1 MISDCHSG
9 ESRNP
14 EGAIG
19 QILSVAFRHSIDE
32 PNIESAFGRFQ
43 SLAGGV
49 LDYDGFRDAIDV
61 CLRESLIHE
70 PVRIEDGA
78 LQCHW
83 KLELTPKG
91 VQQARS
97 YR

>member
-1 MISDCHSG
+1 LISDRHSG

-14 EGAIG
+14 ERAVG

-32 PNIESAFGRFQ
+32 PNIESAFERFQ

-49 LDYDGFRDAIDV
+49 LDYDGFRDAIDA
-61 CLRESLIHE
+61 CLREGLIHE

-83 KLELTPKG
+83 RLQLTSKG
-91 VQQARS
+91 VQQARKH
-97 YR
+97 R